1 MAGLLPIFWSHG
13 TGSEVMQYIAVPM
26 IGGMVSSTILTLI
39 VIPAIYAL
47 VKMRSLPVATSQ
59 RVEPAFNPAE

>member
-1 MAGLLPIFWSHG
+1 
-13 TGSEVMQYIAVPM
+13 MQGIAVPM

-47 VKMRSLPVATSQ
+47 VKMPSMPAASSKRT
-59 RVEPAFNPAE
+59 EPAFDPAE